1 MILKEIL
8 NCEPGQEFQ
17 VNCNLALAGPVSLH
31 TGVTLSGDSA
41 QIIFRDRHASL
52 RLVGHG
58 PFRFRGLIFKHEA
71 PHGGNLIHCEDA
83 TIIFEDCIFEGA
95 EGGSEDN
102 LSTALKVFGRSR
114 VVMHR
119 CQFQDN
125 DVHFQL
131 DGESHA
137 EIHQSLFSQARA
149 DGLRLNGQSQL
160 LGTELEIKN
169 SGWSGLTAQG
179 QATLSLRHSVVGENG
194 CHGLEVG
201 DHAQYYGTSN
211 QFAQNGYNGICG
223 FGQSTI
229 LSKTEKL
236 LDNGLCGSDLS
247 GQTTA
252 TFDQLDCQKN
262 REHGFQFREN
272 SRAVLRDCL
281 THYNEKTGLA
291 LFDESGADAEDLHCE
306 SNRAG
311 GIICAE
317 SSRFTIN
324 RGNVSQNG
332 ASGLA
337 CFGRSKLVAERSRFN
352 DCEAHGMQI
361 SDDCQA
367 VIRDCE
373 LMENQRSG
381 LVFAGSSRGLAES
394 NTLAHNK
401 VDGLVTSDR
410 CKVTAVENLIRSND
424 RDGVLCLSV
433 CAGQFLDNSVQKNGR
448 HGVYAGPGAKPLLGD
463 NSCQENEKEQVLLET
478 NLARAANRAARNER
492 ETSEEMPAGVTLS
505 METGQSLHLPFQP
518 KKVERTLLTALV
530 KHGRLSEQQLG
541 KVAKTRR
548 VGGAMENLIDRLNR
562 AGMPLIRHDGDGPEG
577 QIYCF
582 KLDTQ
587 RTRKPP
593 SSSQKVE
600 NQEAAS

>member
-8 NCEPGQEFQ
+8 NCETGQEFE
-17 VNCNLALAGPVSLH
+17 VSCNLALSGPVCLH
-31 TGVTLSGDSA
+31 RGVTLNGDST
-41 QIIFRDRHASL
+41 QICFRDQNASL

-58 PFRFRGLIFKHEA
+58 PFRFRGLIFRHEA
-71 PHGGNLIHCEDA
+71 HTGGNLLHCEDA
-83 TIIFEDCIFEGA
+83 TVIFEDCIFEGA
-95 EGGSEDN
+95 GGGAEES
-102 LSTALKVFGRSR
+102 LATALRVIGRSR

-125 DVHFQL
+125 DVHLQL

-137 EIHQSLFSQARA
+137 EIHQSRFCQARA
-149 DGLRLNGQSQL
+149 DGLRLYGQTQM

-169 SGWSGLTAQG
+169 SGWSGLCAHG
-179 QATLSLRHSVVGENG
+179 QATVSVRQSVIGENG

-201 DHAQYYGTSN
+201 ESAQYYGTGN
-211 QFAQNGYNGICG
+211 QFAQNSYSGLCG
-223 FGQSTI
+223 FGSSTI
-229 LSKTEKL
+229 LSKDEKL
-236 LDNGLCGSDLS
+236 LDNGLCGADLS
-247 GQTTA
+247 GHTTA
-252 TFDQLDCQKN
+252 TFDQLDCRENK
-262 REHGFQFREN
+262 EHGLQFREN
-272 SRAVLRDCL
+272 SRVVLRDCA
-281 THYNEKTGLA
+281 TQSNHKTGVA
-291 LFDESGADAEDLHCE
+291 LFGESGADAEDLYCE
-306 SNRAG
+306 SNQAG

-324 RGNVSQNG
+324 RANVCQNG
-332 ASGLA
+332 SSGLA

-367 VIRDCE
+367 VVRDCE

-401 VDGLVTSDR
+401 VDGLVTADR

-433 CAGQFLDNSVQKNGR
+433 CAGQFLDNKVQKNGR
-448 HGVYAGPGAKPLLGD
+448 NGVYAGPGAKPLLGD
-463 NSCQENEKEQVLLET
+463 NACLENEAEQVILET
-478 NLARAANRAARNER
+478 NLARSANRAARNEQ
-492 ETSEEMPAGVTLS
+492 ETSEEIPAGVTLS
-505 METGQSLHLPFQP
+505 MDSGEALHLPFQP
-518 KKVERTLLTALV
+518 KKVERTLLTALA
-530 KHGRLSEQQLG
+530 KHGRLSEQALG

-582 KLDTQ
+582 KIDTQ

-593 SSSQKVE
+593 QSKQLE
-600 NQEAAS
+600 NQGRKIC